1 MKYDILLKGGTVI
14 DPTQKLHDQRMSQLL
29 MERLQQS
36 KVTFLQERRRKRF
49 SLRKSM

>member
-14 DPTQKLHDQRMSQLL
+14 DPTQKLHDRRDVAIIDGKIAAI
-29 MERLQQS
+29 E
-36 KVTFLQERRRKRF
+36 VTFLQERRRKRF